1 VSIRNNSITFASYLA
16 YLIPF
21 ALLTGSFLPD
31 LFLSLIV
38 IVHICITTYERN
50 FIYYKNKFFII
61 FIFFWLYSTISSLIS
76 SNPLLSLES
85 SLFYFRFG
93 FFFLG
98 IWFLLDE
105 NNRFFYLFKI
115 IFTITLSFAILAGFY
130 EYFIGENIIKSG
142 CELHQ
147 RLCLPF
153 NDKLVLGT
161 YLSRL
166 MPLLFAF
173 FLLEKKQSKSQII
186 LIFSLIFFSNL
197 CILLS
202 GERAA
207 FFLNILFILLISL
220 LIEKYKTL
228 RIGLLFFT
236 VLTIV
241 IISSFNNPI
250 KDRMIN
256 YTAEQLFAD
265 KKFENVDTI
274 YFSREHDPIYFSA
287 ISMYLKNPVFGVG
300 PKMFRELCN
309 KEEYYYPGSCST
321 HPHNNYLQVMAETGT
336 IGLLFLLIPGIYLL
350 FNLLLHIKNSIYN
363 SKKSNDFDLCIL
375 ICLAITLW
383 PLVPNQNFF
392 NGWINIIYFLPV
404 GFYLHS
410 LYMRKLP

>member
-1 VSIRNNSITFASYLA
+1 MSIRNNSITFASYLA

-38 IVHICITTYERN
+38 IVFICITTYERN
-50 FIYYKNKFFII
+50 FIYYKNKFFVI

-153 NDKLVLGT
+153 NDKLALGT

-186 LIFSLIFFSNL
+186 LI
-197 CILLS
+197 
-202 GERAA
+202 
-207 FFLNILFILLISL
+207 LISL
-220 LIEKYKTL
+220 ILYCLIY
-228 RIGLLFFT
+228 
-236 VLTIV
+236 
-241 IISSFNNPI
+241 
-250 KDRMIN
+250 
-256 YTAEQLFAD
+256 
-265 KKFENVDTI
+265 
-274 YFSREHDPIYFSA
+274 
-287 ISMYLKNPVFGVG
+287 
-300 PKMFRELCN
+300 
-309 KEEYYYPGSCST
+309 
-321 HPHNNYLQVMAETGT
+321 
-336 IGLLFLLIPGIYLL
+336 
-350 FNLLLHIKNSIYN
+350 
-363 SKKSNDFDLCIL
+363 
-375 ICLAITLW
+375 
-383 PLVPNQNFF
+383 
-392 NGWINIIYFLPV
+392 
-404 GFYLHS
+404 
-410 LYMRKLP
+410 RKLLKWKAKY